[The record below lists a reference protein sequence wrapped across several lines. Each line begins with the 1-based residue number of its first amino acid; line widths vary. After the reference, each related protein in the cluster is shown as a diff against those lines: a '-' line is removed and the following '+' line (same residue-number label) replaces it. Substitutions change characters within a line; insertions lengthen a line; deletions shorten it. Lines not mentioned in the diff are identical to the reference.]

1 MLKNFLTENNIHFAE
16 NCSLAEMTTFR
27 IGGNAKL
34 VIYPDT
40 VEKVSDLVAFLSK
53 NNFDYFVMGNGS
65 NLLFSDA
72 EFSKPIIK
80 TDALDYMSADGQLF
94 TFGAGV
100 KMAKAAMF
108 AAEQSFTGMEF
119 AHGIPGSIG
128 GAVYMNAGA
137 YDGAMEQIVFKTRY
151 LDEAGNILTVVDK
164 EHDFSYRHS
173 FFSHKNLIVL
183 ETTVKLVPGDMQ
195 LIKDKMAD
203 FMHRRKEKQ
212 PLNLPSAGSTFKRP
226 EGTFAGKL
234 IQDCGLKGFKIGG
247 AGVSEKHAGFVVN
260 FDHATFKDVKDVI
273 SYVQNKVQ
281 QETGYFLECEVEI
294 IE

>member
-1 MLKNFLTENNIHFAE
+1 MY
-16 NCSLAEMTTFR
+16 C
-27 IGGNAKL
+27 
-34 VIYPDT
+34 
-40 VEKVSDLVAFLSK
+40 
-53 NNFDYFVMGNGS
+53 
-65 NLLFSDA
+65 
-72 EFSKPIIK
+72 IIQK
-80 TDALDYMSADGQLF
+80 FY
-94 TFGAGV
+94 
-100 KMAKAAMF
+100 
-108 AAEQSFTGMEF
+108 
-119 AHGIPGSIG
+119 I
-128 GAVYMNAGA
+128 
-137 YDGAMEQIVFKTRY
+137 
-151 LDEAGNILTVVDK
+151 TVVDK

-195 LIKDKMAD
+195 SIKDKMAD

-247 AGVSEKHAGFVVN
+247 ACVSEKHAGFVVN